1 MGSKPRNLLQQLLG
15 PKQDQQVLF
24 SGLRVR
30 MGVVTGEVMRGQE
43 VKSSDLYR
51 RAQGTC
57 EFGGPPWPWPM
68 GHRHADLVEGCAI
81 SRKAEMHG
89 WGAVCS

>member
-1 MGSKPRNLLQQLLG
+1 MVGSKPRNLLQQLLG

-51 RAQGTC
+51 RAQGM
-57 EFGGPPWPWPM
+57 WA
-68 GHRHADLVEGCAI
+68 GHSHVDLVKCVLGSQEEVLKC
-81 SRKAEMHG
+81 
-89 WGAVCS
+89 